1 MADPNHNL
9 KDRLLNDLG
18 SSFGSPADRVG
29 NPPVPTL
36 PTIPDHALLR
46 CIGTGSYGEV
56 WLARN
61 ALGTFRGVKIVRR
74 RAFDSDRPYEREF
87 AGIRRFEPV
96 SRSHPSQLNVLH
108 VGRDDAAGLFYYVME
123 LADDAGTAPKV
134 ATPAAGAA
142 LPTLDPEIYVPRTI
156 RSEIQKRGGLPCAE
170 CVDIGTA
177 LATALDHLHRHGLV
191 HRDIKPSN
199 IIFVNG
205 IPKLADI
212 GLVTHV
218 EATLSFV
225 GTEGYVPP
233 EGPGTPQADIYSF
246 GKVLYEMSTGRDR
259 QDYPELPTNLIAVP
273 VVERAALAELNEVV
287 VKACHPDSKQRYQTA
302 AELHADLALLQSGKS
317 VTRMRTV
324 ERRLQCVA
332 RAGALVTAV
341 ALLAG
346 GAWFWQQRQTRD
358 ARELARQNRQ
368 LAEERTT
375 LATEKTKLA
384 DNLAKLDAENR
395 DRIVRL
401 DIANGVRLL
410 DDGDPAGALLW
421 FADALPM
428 LTNNPAQE
436 SIHRIRIQQTL
447 DQVPRLLQV
456 FPHES
461 SVQSAVFSPDGRFV
475 ATGTRDGQIRVWN
488 AAEGS
493 LVWGP
498 KAMGAEL
505 VFLRF
510 SRGGRRLFVSS
521 SNEEWAFNGGIG
533 SRNFYAVLEADSGGE
548 IFSSRQA
555 DPAAW
560 TNLTC
565 SHFSPDDHWLASAQK
580 DNCIRVFDLA
590 DGRLVQELRGH
601 NDEVRFL
608 SFSQDGSLLASASL
622 DRTVRL
628 WRLPSGEPVGPP
640 LEHRFPVVRALLSGD
655 GQHLITGSFENPG
668 CLGNAG
674 SEAGKGEIQAWDT
687 ATGQKLGDPIQRR
700 DWLLVYLNPADPRRF
715 YGPDSAYQIGSSVEP
730 LFKIQAG
737 AVQSWAFT
745 KDNRWLAVGEAEK
758 AARVMDATIG
768 ELVAGPFP
776 HGGEVSAIQISPD
789 EKLLLT
795 ACGDGNA
802 RIWDLRVAPS
812 ESIRRVLPAP
822 MEQTDP
828 VAMELEIG
836 KTPAGTP
843 IPMKNEQGLWLFNDK
858 LEAVRQLESSQLKFD
873 VIQSAWHSDFW
884 VTWQFDDDSKRLILY
899 GSQGTAAQRTLLKH
913 PSQVLAVVFTG
924 DDRFLVTL
932 CGDHTVRF
940 WRTVDGTLDRT
951 IALPK
956 VLVYALSPDGRTL
969 VCVRDNQ
976 DGHPVFEFLDLE
988 SGEITGKPNIIVGAI
1003 FRADFSP
1010 GGQRVAFLD
1019 RNGPV
1024 TVLEARTGRVL
1035 SSTIAHPANLK
1046 AVEWDHA
1053 QHRLLTVGH
1062 DDQVLVWDVENG
1074 EQVLGPLR
1082 TPGANIRT
1090 AKWSLDDRFIITSSD
1105 NKTARVWDATT
1116 GEAITPSLKH
1126 DGEVAFAFLTGS
1138 QRLITGSYPDLL
1150 RAWDLRETTLAP
1162 DVLADYV
1169 KLLSSRRLGIGGA
1182 LLTLKTEERA
1192 ELNRSLR
1199 TRAPGLFQ

>member
-1 MADPNHNL
+1 MQ
-9 KDRLLNDLG
+9 R
-18 SSFGSPADRVG
+18 
-29 NPPVPTL
+29 
-36 PTIPDHALLR
+36 
-46 CIGTGSYGEV
+46 
-56 WLARN
+56 
-61 ALGTFRGVKIVRR
+61 RGR
-74 RAFDSDRPYEREF
+74 
-87 AGIRRFEPV
+87 
-96 SRSHPSQLNVLH
+96 
-108 VGRDDAAGLFYYVME
+108 
-123 LADDAGTAPKV
+123 
-134 ATPAAGAA
+134 
-142 LPTLDPEIYVPRTI
+142 
-156 RSEIQKRGGLPCAE
+156 LPCDE
-170 CVDIGTA
+170 CLHIGLA

-199 IIFVNG
+199 IVFVNG

-225 GTEGYVPP
+225 GTEGYLPP
-233 EGPGTPQADIYSF
+233 EGPGTPQADLYSL
-246 GKVLYEMSTGRDR
+246 GKVLYEMATGRDR
-259 QDYPELPTNLIAVP
+259 QDYPELPTNLIEVP
-273 VVERAALAELNEVV
+273 AADRAALAELNDVV
-287 VKACHPDSKQRYQTA
+287 VRACHPDAKERYQTA
-302 AELHADLALLQSGKS
+302 AELHADLALIQSGKS
-317 VTRMRTV
+317 VSRMRMV
-324 ERRLQCVA
+324 ERRLKFVA

-346 GAWFWQQRQTRD
+346 GAWIWQQRQTRQ

-368 LAEERTT
+368 LADS
-375 LATEKTKLA
+375 LTE
-384 DNLAKLDAENR
+384 LDAENR
-395 DRIVRL
+395 NRIVRL

-410 DDGDPAGALLW
+410 DDGDPTGALLW
-421 FADALPM
+421 FADALPL

-461 SVQSAVFSPDGRFV
+461 SVQTAVFSPDGRFV

-488 AAEGS
+488 AADGS

-498 KAMGAEL
+498 NPMGASV

-510 SRGGRRLFVSS
+510 SRDGKRLFASS
-521 SNEEWAFNGGIG
+521 FPEQWAFSGGIG

-555 DPAAW
+555 DPVAF
-560 TNLTC
+560 TNLIC
-565 SHFSPDDHWLASAQK
+565 AHFSPDDRWLASAQK

-590 DGRLVQELRGH
+590 DGRMVQELRGH

-622 DRTVRL
+622 DRTARL
-628 WRLPSGEPVGPP
+628 WGLPSGEAVGSA
-640 LEHRFPVVRALLSGD
+640 LKHRFPVVRALLSGD
-655 GQHLITGSFENPG
+655 GQHLITGSFESPG
-668 CLGNAG
+668 DLGNAG
-674 SEAGKGEIQAWDT
+674 SQAGEGEILAWDI
-687 ATGQKLGDPIQRR
+687 ATGQQLGDPIQRR

-715 YGPDSAYQIGSSVEP
+715 YGPDSAYQIGSSVLP
-730 LFKIQAG
+730 LFKIKAG

-822 MEQTDP
+822 MEQVDP
-828 VAMELEIG
+828 VAMESQVG
-836 KTPAGTP
+836 RSPGGTP
-843 IPMKNEQGLWLFNDK
+843 VALKNERGLWLFNDK

-873 VIQSAWHSDFW
+873 IIQSAWHSDFW
-884 VTWQFDDDSKRLILY
+884 VTWQFDDDSTRLILY
-899 GSQGTAAQRTLLKH
+899 GSQGAAARRILLKH

-932 CGDHTVRF
+932 CGDHTIRF
-940 WRTVDGTLDRT
+940 WRTVDGKLERT
-951 IALPK
+951 IALPR

-988 SGEITGKPNIIVGAI
+988 SREVIGKPSIIIGAT

-1035 SSTIAHPANLK
+1035 SSTIAHPANLQ

-1053 QHRLLTVGH
+1053 QHRLLTLGH
-1062 DDQVLVWDVENG
+1062 DDQVLVWDVEKG

-1090 AKWSLDDRFIITSSD
+1090 AKWSSDDRFIITSSD
-1105 NKTARVWDATT
+1105 NKTARVWDATM
-1116 GEAITPSLKH
+1116 GEAVTPLLKH
-1126 DGEVAFAFLTGS
+1126 SGDVAFELLTLS
-1138 QRLITGSYPDLL
+1138 NRLITASYPDLL
-1150 RAWDLRETTLAP
+1150 RAWDLHETTLRP
-1162 DVLADYV
+1162 DVFADYA
-1169 KLLSSRRLGIGGA
+1169 KLLSSRRLGVGNA
-1182 LLTLKTEERA
+1182 MLTLKTEELA